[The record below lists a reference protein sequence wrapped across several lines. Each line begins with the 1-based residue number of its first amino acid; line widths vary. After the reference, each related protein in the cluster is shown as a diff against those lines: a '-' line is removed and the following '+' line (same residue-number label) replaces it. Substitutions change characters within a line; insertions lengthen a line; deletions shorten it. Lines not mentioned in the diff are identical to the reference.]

1 LANGVARLRIWGDP
15 AAFPDYADQLRQM
28 SRHPDIQFMGRI
40 ANDRV
45 GEVLADSD
53 VMVVPSLWFENSP
66 VVIQEARAVGV
77 PVVASGHGALAEKV
91 RHGVDGL
98 LFPPG
103 DAAALHQVLRQ
114 ILAKPELLSSLR
126 QNLPAPM
133 DMEEHV
139 RELQDIYHR
148 FVPVSHT

>member
-1 LANGVARLRIWGDP
+1 
-15 AAFPDYADQLRQM
+15 
-28 SRHPDIQFMGRI
+28 
-40 ANDRV
+40 
-45 GEVLADSD
+45 
-53 VMVVPSLWFENSP
+53 VVPSLWYENSP
-66 VVIQEARAVGV
+66 VVIQEARAAGV

-103 DAAALHQVLRQ
+103 NAAALYQTLQ
-114 ILAKPELLSSLR
+114 QLLTKSELLSSLR

-139 RELQDIYHR
+139 RQLQDVYHR
-148 FVPVSHT
+148 FVPVAHR